1 MPLRRPADQ
10 RADRQIFGLAAHQ
23 HIQPDRCRVARPWAW
38 MIAVVVAALIG
49 INTPASAQTSSPPAA
64 MAASADDGAAP
75 APHRS
80 ALDAL
85 MFYQL
90 LIGEMELRSGQAGVA
105 FEVLLDA
112 ARRSRDEQL
121 FRRAVDVALQGRVGD
136 QALVATKAWRAA
148 LPESLDALRTQLQI
162 LVALNRINDVGEP
175 LRALLARTPDAER
188 GGLISSVP
196 RFLQRAGEA
205 RVVAGLIEEQLQP
218 YAGAASTKVA
228 ARVAIGRAWL
238 AAGDTDKALTL
249 ARAAASDDAAAA
261 GPALLAMDLMG
272 RQPAAEELVST
283 HLRQPRAEPAV
294 RLAYVR
300 VLVQAQRHADAIKQL
315 EIATALQPELA
326 APWLTLGALHVELKH
341 PPQADAALL
350 RYVDLV
356 TAAGAGGPLAA
367 GTAAAAPVPADKDD
381 EDDQEV
387 AATSDAAADTRGAG
401 LVQAWLL
408 LAQSAELRGDF
419 AAVEKYL
426 ARVDSPQ
433 RALEVQSRRAA
444 ILARQGRL
452 REARELLQ
460 KLPER
465 QPDDARAKLVA
476 EAHLLRELKRWS
488 DSHAVL
494 AAASQRWPDDTELV
508 YEQAMMAEK
517 LDRVDEMER
526 LLRRVIAAKPDHQH
540 AYNALGYSL
549 ADRGQRLPEA
559 RALIAKALELA
570 PGDPFIT
577 DSLGWVEYRL
587 GNRDEALRLL
597 RQAYASRPDTE
608 IAAHLGEVL
617 WASGQQDEARRV
629 WREGRSR
636 DAANEVLRETLA
648 RLKPDL

>member
-1 MPLRRPADQ
+1 MPS
-10 RADRQIFGLAAHQ
+10 
-23 HIQPDRCRVARPWAW
+23 PWART
-38 MIAVVVAALIG
+38 IAFAVAALVGTATLAIAQ
-49 INTPASAQTSSPPAA
+49 TTAPPASSAA
-64 MAASADDGAAP
+64 TAEDGAAQ

-121 FRRAVDVALQGRVGD
+121 FRRAVDVALQNRVGD

-175 LRALLARTPDAER
+175 LRALLARTPEAER

-205 RVVAGLIEEQLQP
+205 RAVAGLIEEQLQP

-228 ARVAIGRAWL
+228 ARVAIGRGWL

-249 ARAAASDDAAAA
+249 ARAAASDDATAA

-272 RQPAAEELVST
+272 RQPAAEDVVSA
-283 HLRQPRAEPAV
+283 HLRQPSAEPAV

-315 EIATALQPELA
+315 EIATRLQPELA

-367 GTAAAAPVPADKDD
+367 GTATATAPAPADKDD
-381 EDDQEV
+381 DDDQE
-387 AATSDAAADTRGAG
+387 AATSTDSAADARGAG

-419 AAVEKYL
+419 AAAEKYL

-433 RALEVQSRRAA
+433 RALEVQSRRAT

-476 EAHLLRELKRWS
+476 EAHLLRELKRWG

-526 LLRRVIAAKPDHQH
+526 LLRRVIAAKPEHQH

-587 GNRDEALRLL
+587 GNRDEALQLL

-617 WASGQQDEARRV
+617 WASGQHDEARRV

>member
-1 MPLRRPADQ
+1 MAPPPRRVNGRFATS
-10 RADRQIFGLAAHQ
+10 IAA
-23 HIQPDRCRVARPWAW
+23 VAA
-38 MIAVVVAALIG
+38 AVAALAFAPTLALG
-49 INTPASAQTSSPPAA
+49 QPAA
-64 MAASADDGAAP
+64 PAAADAVGAA

-80 ALDAL
+80 SLDAL

-90 LIGEMELRSGQAGVA
+90 LIGEIELRSGQVGVA

-121 FRRAVDVALQGRVGD
+121 FRRAVDVALQSRVGD
-136 QALVATKAWRAA
+136 QALVASRAWRAA

-175 LRALLARTPDAER
+175 LRALLARTPEADR
-188 GGLISSVP
+188 SGLISSVP
-196 RFLQRAGEA
+196 RFFQRAGDA
-205 RVVAGLIEEQLQP
+205 RAVAALIEEQLQP
-218 YAGAASTKVA
+218 HARVASTKVA
-228 ARVAIGRAWL
+228 ARVAIGRGWL

-249 ARAAASDDAAAA
+249 ARAAASDDAVAA

-272 RQPAAEELVST
+272 RQPAAEDIVAAYLLQTST
-283 HLRQPRAEPAV
+283 EPAV

-315 EIATALQPELA
+315 EIATRLQPELA
-326 APWLTLGALHVELKH
+326 PPWLTLGALHVELKH

-350 RYVDLV
+350 RYVALV
-356 TAAGAGGPLAA
+356 TAARSAGAVSASGAVPA
-367 GTAAAAPVPADKDD
+367 PADKDD
-381 EDDQEV
+381 DDDHGGLESTD
-387 AATSDAAADTRGAG
+387 AATDSQGAG

-419 AAVEKYL
+419 AAAEKYL
-426 ARVDSPQ
+426 ALVDNPQ
-433 RALEVQSRRAA
+433 RALEVQSRRAT

-476 EAHLLRELKRWS
+476 EAQLLRELKRWG
-488 DSHAVL
+488 DAHAVL
-494 AAASQRWPDDTELV
+494 AAASQRWPDDSELV

-517 LDRVDEMER
+517 LDRLDEMES
-526 LLRRVIAAKPDHQH
+526 LLRRVIAAKPEHQH

-597 RQAYASRPDTE
+597 RQAYVSRPDTE

-617 WASGQQDEARRV
+617 WASGQHDEARRV